1 MEIRLNI
8 DDDYI
13 NNLKKALGIK
23 TASQITSDALSLL
36 AWAVDQKKNGR
47 EIISASGDGQ
57 AYRLLM
63 PSLEM
68 VKEDP
73 AHYGEKK

>member
-1 MEIRLNI
+1 MEVRINV

-13 NNLKKALGIK
+13 NNIKKELGIK
-23 TASQITSDALSLL
+23 TSTQITSEAFSLL
-36 AWAVDQKKNGR
+36 AWAIDQKKKGR

-63 PSLEM
+63 PSLEK

-73 AHYGEKK
+73 STYNGKK